1 MDKSMDWRM
10 KGRECKGEGR
20 WSLLRMVFRY
30 KRKIRFLKEL
40 VMLVESDIDN
50 VLMFKFR
57 GN

>member
-20 WSLLRMVFRY
+20 WSPLRMPFRH
-30 KRKIRFLKEL
+30 KRKTRSLKEP
-40 VMLVESDIDN
+40 VMPAESDIDN
-50 VLMFKFR
+50 VLMFKSR